1 MVYLIIYNVLK
12 NESFIKYFN
21 NEYEKNKF
29 SNKIKFSKKLFIIE
43 DSSDTDYHTEEEHES

>member
-1 MVYLIIYNVLK
+1 MVYLIIYNILK

-43 DSSDTDYHTEEEHES
+43 DSSDTNYHTEEEYES

>member
-43 DSSDTDYHTEEEHES
+43 DSSDTNYHMEGEYES

>member
-21 NEYEKNKF
+21 NDYEKNKF
-29 SNKIKFSKKLFIIE
+29 INKIKFSKKLFIIE
-43 DSSDTDYHTEEEHES
+43 DSSDTNYHMEEDHES